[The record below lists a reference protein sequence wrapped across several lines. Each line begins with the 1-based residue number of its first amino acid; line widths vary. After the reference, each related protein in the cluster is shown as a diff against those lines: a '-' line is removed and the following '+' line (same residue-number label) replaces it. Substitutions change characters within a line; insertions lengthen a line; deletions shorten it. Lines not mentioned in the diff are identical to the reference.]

1 MVQGSQGFVPDPRND
16 TILVWVNG
24 RLVPRAEATV
34 SVFDAGFILGDG
46 VWEGFR
52 LVNGRIAFLDAH
64 LDRLFRG
71 AATIEL
77 DVGMDRN
84 ALARALRETVQANGM
99 TDGVHIR
106 LMVTRG
112 TKLTPNQD
120 PRYQA
125 GGATVVIVA
134 EHKAPGPDLQA
145 RGMKLATST
154 FRTSGPE
161 VFDMRLNSH
170 SRLNLIQALLQAI
183 RAGAH
188 EALMLD
194 PRGYVASCNATNFF
208 VVRGGEVWTSTGEY
222 CFNGITRG
230 HVIDLGRADGIPV
243 HEKDFTLEEVYGAGE
258 AFVTGTFGG
267 VTPVSAVDGR
277 PMGEGVPGPVTARLR
292 ELYRDLVLAEC
303 PA

>member
-16 TILVWVNG
+16 AVRVWVNG
-24 RLVPRAEATV
+24 QLVPRAEATV

-52 LVNGRIAFLDAH
+52 LVNGQLAFLDAH
-64 LDRLFRG
+64 LDRLFEG
-71 AATIEL
+71 AAAIDL
-77 DVGMDRN
+77 DVGMERA
-84 ALARALRETVQANGM
+84 ALTRALYETVEANGM
-99 TDGVHIR
+99 SDGVHVR

-134 EHKAPGPDLQA
+134 EHKTPNPELQA
-145 RGMKLATST
+145 RGMKLATSS
-154 FRTSGPE
+154 FRTSAPD

-170 SRLNLIQALLQAI
+170 SRLNLVQALIQAI
-183 RAGAH
+183 RLGAH

-194 PRGYVASCNATNFF
+194 PNGFVASCNATNFF
-208 VVRGGEVWTSTGEY
+208 IVRGGEVWTSTGLY

-230 HVIDLGRADGIPV
+230 HVIALGRGHGIPV
-243 HEKDFTLEEVYGAGE
+243 LEKEFTLAEVYTAGE

-267 VTPVSAVDGR
+267 VTPVAEIDGR
-277 PMGEGVPGPVTARLR
+277 TVGSGVPGPVTARLAA
-292 ELYRDLVLAEC
+292 LYRDRVASDC